1 MSGLYRW
8 GWAVAAIAVF
18 LPRVSDG
25 QVAEGRA
32 GGGQQYQYANP
43 MGQSLGWLYMTQIQ
57 KELEVLPEQREQLD
71 QLRTEVNAKL
81 SELYKS
87 LNEGD
92 RTEWQKK
99 YYEASKE
106 LGEETEKKVRQILL
120 PHQINRLKQ
129 IALQMKLASAGYGSA
144 YALTADS
151 DVADELEISE
161 EQKSELRDKEKEL
174 QAEIRAKTQEF
185 YKQLN
190 EEAREKLLSVLSPA
204 QRQKLDRLIG
214 DKFEWQ
220 VQTQPPEPAKKV
232 P

>member
-1 MSGLYRW
+1 MLEMHRW
-8 GWAVAAIAVF
+8 GWAVVAAGAVL
-18 LPRVSDG
+18 LPRVVG
-25 QVAEGRA
+25 AQVVQDQRA
-32 GGGQQYQYANP
+32 QATQYQYANP

-57 KELEVLPEQREQLD
+57 KELEVLPEQREQID
-71 QLRTEVNAKL
+71 QLRTEVNGKL

-144 YALTADS
+144 YALTTDS

-161 EQKSELRDKEKEL
+161 EQKAELRDKEKEL
-174 QAEIRAKTQEF
+174 QAEIRTKTQEF

-190 EEAREKLLSVLSPA
+190 EEAREKLLSVLTPA

-220 VQTQPPEPAKKV
+220 VQTQPVEPAKKD
-232 P
+232 